1 MTKTLEQ
8 ISALTA
14 RLSDGERDL
23 VEQELVKMTEALV
36 AAYGEEAEQRDVLTR
51 QSLGEIEA
59 GNFIGFDEFEKR
71 LVSFRS
77 EMRAKLADA

>member
-1 MTKTLEQ
+1 MTTTLEQ

-23 VEQELVKMTEALV
+23 VEQELIKMTEALV
-36 AAYGEEAEQRDVLTR
+36 AVCGEEAAHRDTLTR
-51 QSLGEIEA
+51 QSLAEIEA

-71 LVSFRS
+71 LAVFRS
-77 EMRAKLADA
+77 EMRAKFAGA